1 MLKVINP
8 ANLKPVEVDDL
19 PEILRI
25 YDPRNLPVCGE
36 ETFERLAKSGRQ
48 AQRLWADHSLPERL
62 ALFKNLKRYIQTNYR
77 DFIKVIRTETGKA
90 WCDAMCDIVF
100 AVSEIYELEKRGAG
114 YLESKSAVHPFLRN
128 KKAKV
133 IYEPYPLVGVISPW
147 NLPLAIPAADVFP
160 AIFSGSAVI
169 LKPSEYTPLSALILK
184 EAFAES
190 GFPDDLFQIALGR
203 GETGIA
209 LCKAADYVSF
219 TGSCET
225 GKKVAHICKNREI
238 PYNLEM
244 GGKAAAIVLPDAN
257 VKRAA
262 YALVFGT
269 FANTGQYCKSFER
282 VYVHRKVYDVIV
294 GEIFNIAARL
304 VPGKDYGPMI
314 TKFQYDIVNQQVKEA
329 EALGAEI
336 ICGLG
341 RRSFSAGYW
350 IEPKVLINVNQ
361 QMPLVRYE
369 TFGPVMPIMP
379 YDDVEAAVSFANDS
393 HLGLNASIFTENE
406 KSFYRLAEKI
416 EAGNIVGNDAMVN
429 WLIASA
435 PQCGRKQSTSCSL
448 GLSRHGQ
455 SGFQRFGRPK
465 TVVWHGH
472 PFLRL
477 PFLKNKEL
485 WWMPYDKLTEITLK
499 IFLRAF

>member
-1 MLKVINP
+1 MFKIINP
-8 ANLKPVEVDDL
+8 ADLKPVTVGDL
-19 PEILRI
+19 PEILKI
-25 YDPRNLPVCGE
+25 YDPRNLPVCDGE
-36 ETFERLAKSGRQ
+36 IVERLAKSGRQ
-48 AQRLWADHSLPERL
+48 AQALWEDYSFSERL
-62 ALFKNLKRYIQTNYR
+62 ALFKNLKRYIQANYR
-77 DFIKVIRTETGKA
+77 DFIKVIQAETGKT
-90 WCDAMCDIVF
+90 WCDAMCDVVF
-100 AVSEIYELEKRGAG
+100 AASEIYELEKRGAG
-114 YLESKSAVHPFLRN
+114 YLERKSAIHPFLRN

-133 IYEPYPLVGVISPW
+133 IYEPHPLVGVISPW

-169 LKPSEYTPLSALILK
+169 LKPSEYAPLTALMLK
-184 EAFAES
+184 EAFAKS
-190 GFPDDLFQIALGR
+190 GFPDDLFQIVLGY
-203 GETGIA
+203 GDAGVA
-209 LCKAADYVSF
+209 LCGTVDYVSF

-225 GKKVAHICKNREI
+225 GKKVAYICKSREI

-244 GGKAAAIVLPDAN
+244 GGKAAAIVLSDAN

-282 VYVHRKVYDVIV
+282 VYVHRKIYDALVT
-294 GEIFNIAARL
+294 EIFQILIKL
-304 VPGKDYGPMI
+304 VPGRDYGPMI
-314 TKFQYDIVNQQVKEA
+314 TKFQYDIVEWQLEEA
-329 EALGAEI
+329 AAGGARIFSAPGVARGQWITPKIVLGA
-336 ICGLG
+336 
-341 RRSFSAGYW
+341 SH
-350 IEPKVLINVNQ
+350 
-361 QMPLVRYE
+361 QMSLVRDE

-379 YDDVEAAVSFANDS
+379 YDDIETAVSFANDS

-406 KSFYRLAEKI
+406 KLFYKLAEKI
-416 EAGNIVGNDAMVN
+416 EAGNIVGNDAMIN

-435 PQCGRKQSTSCSL
+435 PQCGRKQSTSCSA

-472 PFLRL
+472 PFLRM

-485 WWMPYDKLTEITLK
+485 WWMPYNKLTEITLK
-499 IFLRAF
+499 IFLKAF